1 MKNVFLFSF
10 LLLSS
15 LAFSQNFDDIGLK
28 HNQLMKELIEH
39 FGSDVTKDN
48 VAELSSNYLTN
59 KEEYK
64 SVSFTKFKDY
74 STPDVML
81 EELKDEISTESYNI
95 TKQDIESLEAMK
107 DYNEVAEYVEE
118 RRQSVELN
126 EGDKSIYLSF
136 LSVLKHSAYL
146 WDENGENAGQNIG
159 GNGINAK
166 INWWKVAGCDAVG
179 AIGGGIIGGG
189 NGALVGACVASACSG
204 INQW

>member
-81 EELKDEISTESYNI
+81 EELKDEISTE
-95 TKQDIESLEAMK
+95 L
-107 DYNEVAEYVEE
+107 YNEAGYRKFRSNE
-118 RRQSVELN
+118 RL
-126 EGDKSIYLSF
+126 
-136 LSVLKHSAYL
+136 
-146 WDENGENAGQNIG
+146 
-159 GNGINAK
+159 
-166 INWWKVAGCDAVG
+166 
-179 AIGGGIIGGG
+179 
-189 NGALVGACVASACSG
+189 
-204 INQW
+204 